1 MAKDIVID
9 AEVTEKDT
17 KTENSEKKEEK
28 KEGFFSKLKKK
39 VNDAQLENNIK
50 QAFAN
55 ANEEYVFYT
64 GNGLLNYETFDAE
77 NHEDLGYII
86 VFGEDKPKLDNTLVS
101 ARKRDDVYKITSI
114 EETSVDVKLDGEVYN
129 RKAFKVN
136 LLGKAEKVNVVKVE
150 GDYYL
155 L

>member
-1 MAKDIVID
+1 MGNDKVID
-9 AEVTEKDT
+9 VEVTEKDT
-17 KTENSEKKEEK
+17 KTENKEEK

-50 QAFAN
+50 QAFGK

-64 GNGLLNYETFDAE
+64 GNGLLNSTSFDAE
-77 NHEDLGYII
+77 NHEDLGYVI
-86 VFGEDKPKLDNTLVS
+86 VFGEDRPKMDNTLVC
-101 ARKRDDVYKITSI
+101 ARKREDVYKITSI
-114 EETSVDVKLDGEVYN
+114 EETTVDVKLEGEVYN

-136 LLGKAEKVNVVKVE
+136 LGAKAEKVNVVKVE